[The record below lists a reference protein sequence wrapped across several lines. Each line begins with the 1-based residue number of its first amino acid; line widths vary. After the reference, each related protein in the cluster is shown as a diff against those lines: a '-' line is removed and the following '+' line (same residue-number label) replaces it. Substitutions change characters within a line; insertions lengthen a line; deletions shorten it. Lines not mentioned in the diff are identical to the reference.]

1 MREAFA
7 EMTGA
12 DPLTALSVSDVCL
25 PFLADLGEDSW
36 QTGTGLNTDEII
48 VEVTMAVDPARVWK
62 ALLEPTLDEIFDMP
76 KGGKERLPTSGVMSS
91 FRTRRS
97 TTR

>member
-36 QTGTGLNTDEII
+36 QTGTGAEH
-48 VEVTMAVDPARVWK
+48 R
-62 ALLEPTLDEIFDMP
+62 
-76 KGGKERLPTSGVMSS
+76 
-91 FRTRRS
+91 
-97 TTR
+97 